1 MQYPAMNR
9 SRQYRV
15 SVPELDGGVNYAVPA
30 HMIADNQLSEVKNMW
45 YRNGRLQTRP
55 SLNGKRAF
63 HKESGFEYRYSS
75 VGKYGVAVGE
85 GDTGGCVNLIQEN
98 GSLETYAYTRDTNVH
113 IFVAADSYGIDD
125 EGNYVDDGN
134 TDKNHDVIAFIQGD
148 SGCGVYGVD
157 KDSKSFV
164 PLKPYVPNVLK
175 NCRPVE
181 NGFVRAVNGDQLDP
195 YNMLTDE
202 YTCTFTPDGV
212 GMYYYLPFENCAK
225 YSDEA
230 ELEVEV
236 VGRNRDNPKDPF
248 THKARIRDE
257 KTGLYYE
264 GKGTVDGF
272 SLVFDKE
279 LGCFWFVCDPDFPSA
294 EIDLNA
300 AMAVSASDNG
310 NIITARSRRS
320 DEEFKKSQRT
330 IFGMEFS
337 TWFGGMASGL
347 AGGTRLFVSGNPE
360 YPSLVHWSSLN
371 NPLYFPEN
379 NYAYV
384 GEKDTAVTAFGKQSD
399 MLVIFKKNE
408 LYFTTYVQGE
418 TVTAEQ
424 VEEQTVID
432 IEAAAAKFP
441 MMPIHPEIGCDCPA
455 TIQLCNNR
463 LVWLNSDGNV
473 YGLFSNGVYN
483 ERNVR
488 RLSLQLGYRLQNLG
502 KSVLRKASATRYEDH
517 YVLLIDDSTADDS
530 TAYVMDFSSYGF
542 NYYGSYG
549 SDEKAQAAVSWY
561 KWEFPTKLSALL
573 YVRDSAVVLAGE
585 YPNHIGALVFKNGG
599 TVDQTVNA
607 AGAFT
612 DQNLEYEFRT
622 KQFDFG
628 HAERLKRV
636 NSMYLQMSGKQGN
649 NAFLTYYNADNKYV
663 NAETLVLPDYELVL
677 TAPFR
682 LSPNVVRARLFGFG
696 VSGTGHVEVG
706 EVVLNYNTMGELR

>member
-15 SVPELDGGVNYAVPA
+15 SVPELDGGINYAVPA

-55 SLNGKRAF
+55 SLKGNRVF

-85 GDTGGCVNLIQEN
+85 GNTGGCVNLIQEN
-98 GSLETYAYTRDTNVH
+98 GSLDTFAYTRDTNVH
-113 IFVAADSYGIDD
+113 IFVAAEGGCVDD
-125 EGNYVDDGN
+125 EGN
-134 TDKNHDVIAFIQGD
+134 TDENHDVIAFIQGD
-148 SGCGVYGVD
+148 SGCGVYGVN

-164 PLKPYVPNVLK
+164 PLKPYVPNVLIDG
-175 NCRPVE
+175 RPVSE
-181 NGFVRAVNGDQLDP
+181 EFTRTVNGVQSEP

-202 YTCTFTPDGV
+202 YTCAFTPDGE
-212 GMYYYLPFENCAK
+212 GIYYWLPFDHCAA
-225 YSDEA
+225 YSDTYA
-230 ELEVEV
+230 LV
-236 VGRNRDNPKDPF
+236 VQNGSCYH
-248 THKARIRDE
+248 TATECDE
-257 KTGLYYE
+257 KTGYHYE
-264 GKGTVDGF
+264 SFPGEDDLH
-272 SLVFDKE
+272 LVFDQFF
-279 LGCFWFVCDPDFPSA
+279 GRFWFVATPTFTASKV
-294 EIDLNA
+294 DLFNFVSVEHTPG
-300 AMAVSASDNG
+300 MANT
-310 NIITARSRRS
+310 IIAHSRRPN
-320 DEEFKKSQRT
+320 DEFLTSRKT

-337 TWFGGMASGL
+337 AWFGGLVSGL
-347 AGGTRLFVSGNPE
+347 ADGTRLFVSGNPE
-360 YPSLVHWSSLN
+360 YPSLVHWSALN

-384 GEKDTAVTAFGKQSD
+384 GEKGTAVTAFGKQSD
-399 MLVIFKKNE
+399 MLVIFKENE
-408 LYFTTYVQGE
+408 LHFTTYVQGE
-418 TVTAEQ
+418 EVTAEQ
-424 VEEQTVID
+424 VETQTVID

-636 NSMYLQMSGKQGN
+636 NSMYLQMSGKQGD
-649 NAFLTYYNADNKYV
+649 NAFLTYYNANNKYV